1 MQKSKLLRRVK
12 TIFLS
17 NQMAAGTIRFGVFS
31 GIKTVAVPAESV
43 QIRLG
48 LWERETYKYIRKA
61 AKIARWVIDIGAGGG
76 EHSLFFGLKTEANP
90 IIAVEPWSA
99 DLLRRNIDLNH
110 SRNIEVLAKYLG
122 TKADQIRL
130 DSFSVPRQVTGFIKL
145 DTDGAEFDI
154 LKSGEGLLR
163 EAGPLLLVETHS
175 AALERDCS
183 DFLVSLNYDITI
195 VSNAWWRTILPE
207 QRPVDHNRWLWATH
221 R

>member
-17 NQMAAGTIRFGVFS
+17 NQMAAGTIRLGVFS
-31 GIKTVAVPAESV
+31 GIKTVAVPTESV

-76 EHSLFFGLKTEANP
+76 EHSLFFSLKTEANP

-99 DLLRRNIDLNH
+99 DLLRQNIDLNH

-130 DSFSVPRQVTGFIKL
+130 DSFLCRV
-145 DTDGAEFDI
+145 
-154 LKSGEGLLR
+154 KSL
-163 EAGPLLLVETHS
+163 AS
-175 AALERDCS
+175 S
-183 DFLVSLNYDITI
+183 SLI
-195 VSNAWWRTILPE
+195 RTARSSIF
-207 QRPVDHNRWLWATH
+207 
-221 R
+221 